1 MKDVISGNGS
11 NMAAA
16 AAATV
21 LSLGSAAAFLRAR
34 IFLQPRIETQ

>member
-11 NMAAA
+11 NMAA

-34 IFLQPRIETQ
+34 IFIQPRIETQ